1 MGLATFLSW
10 MQDDLT
16 QTKILLSDD
25 IACTS
30 SPSHCMLANRAIIR
44 TRLKHLAPAIED
56 AKESLQ
62 IRRSPI
68 GHIAMAI
75 ALLGQGDLEGARCT
89 FNLAFHDCELHDHKI
104 LLLLKSIL
112 VFKSGNQEEGIM
124 HTEHLATIAGK
135 DNNIFGW
142 NFNRVDI
149 ITQQRLCEALY
160 AEGCTPEATDIL
172 LNIIQKSDTD
182 RNAIVDWITDF
193 TKKCAAKLEHAGNDT
208 FRSLELNEAI
218 AQYAAVLSLS
228 PASPASLLVKRSR
241 AQAAKGLWGEALQ
254 DANEAVKVDPSSP
267 WGYEAKHVAL
277 HGAKKYDDVIEA
289 FESMLHS
296 IKWSHDPDTIHI
308 FTELRKNYISPSDTV
323 VAINPIISEIC
334 CPLVIIDVTTG
345 YLCDGT
351 ERIHIFKA
359 DPMFKELVSS
369 MTKKVDKT
377 LIRPVVEKLFGYVMF
392 SHAWQGKELSFQDVK
407 LVKSV
412 WDLPD
417 TPLNNKL
424 RNFCQETCRLGYR
437 WAWSDTCC
445 IDKLNS
451 SILNESLTSMYRW
464 YANSAAT
471 LVFLAGVMH
480 PSKPGDLAR
489 SKWMTRAWTLQELL
503 SPNVISFY
511 DSEWKPYLGDIGMN
525 HKQSPEIMQ
534 ELADAIK
541 ILPGTIVSFSPEDL
555 GVREKLR
562 LASTR
567 TATKDEDVAYS
578 LIGIFKSDITPR
590 YGEGTDA
597 LGHLLE
603 EIVARTGDVTVLAW
617 SGTSSSYNSCL
628 PASVSVYSQIPYTP
642 PPLEGEEMETCT
654 TKLRS
659 KLPQEVVLSIYNQ
672 IKFLPPARFGTRRL
686 HLPCIIFPLR
696 RLELR
701 SGSEKLYRA
710 RVSGLGKVEFSTA
723 HDLPLH
729 EAQKF
734 VFVHPWI
741 DHIRGPDRVVA
752 WGDDP
757 ESDADSNCDSDHDA
771 ESDGVSPPSSPLHAL
786 PLELTAIPEHCK

>member
-1 MGLATFLSW
+1 
-10 MQDDLT
+10 
-16 QTKILLSDD
+16 
-25 IACTS
+25 
-30 SPSHCMLANRAIIR
+30 
-44 TRLKHLAPAIED
+44 
-56 AKESLQ
+56 
-62 IRRSPI
+62 
-68 GHIAMAI
+68 
-75 ALLGQGDLEGARCT
+75 
-89 FNLAFHDCELHDHKI
+89 
-104 LLLLKSIL
+104 
-112 VFKSGNQEEGIM
+112 
-124 HTEHLATIAGK
+124 
-135 DNNIFGW
+135 
-142 NFNRVDI
+142 
-149 ITQQRLCEALY
+149 
-160 AEGCTPEATDIL
+160 
-172 LNIIQKSDTD
+172 
-182 RNAIVDWITDF
+182 
-193 TKKCAAKLEHAGNDT
+193 
-208 FRSLELNEAI
+208 
-218 AQYAAVLSLS
+218 
-228 PASPASLLVKRSR
+228 
-241 AQAAKGLWGEALQ
+241 
-254 DANEAVKVDPSSP
+254 
-267 WGYEAKHVAL
+267 
-277 HGAKKYDDVIEA
+277 
-289 FESMLHS
+289 
-296 IKWSHDPDTIHI
+296 
-308 FTELRKNYISPSDTV
+308 
-323 VAINPIISEIC
+323 
-334 CPLVIIDVTTG
+334 
-345 YLCDGT
+345 
-351 ERIHIFKA
+351 
-359 DPMFKELVSS
+359 

-617 SGTSSSYNSCL
+617 
-628 PASVSVYSQIPYTP
+628 
-642 PPLEGEEMETCT
+642 
-654 TKLRS
+654 
-659 KLPQEVVLSIYNQ
+659 
-672 IKFLPPARFGTRRL
+672 
-686 HLPCIIFPLR
+686 
-696 RLELR
+696 
-701 SGSEKLYRA
+701 
-710 RVSGLGKVEFSTA
+710 
-723 HDLPLH
+723 
-729 EAQKF
+729 
-734 VFVHPWI
+734 
-741 DHIRGPDRVVA
+741 
-752 WGDDP
+752 
-757 ESDADSNCDSDHDA
+757 
-771 ESDGVSPPSSPLHAL
+771 
-786 PLELTAIPEHCK
+786 